1 MRFMNREIKFRVW
14 DKKLNNFILGKL
26 DLVFGKN
33 LYDTCPH
40 KDFVFQ
46 QFTGLKDKNGREI
59 YEGDIIK
66 YKQRGGFVADERE
79 YISVVEW
86 DNKFV
91 CFKLGEHFGFER
103 VLGFTMEIVGNIF
116 ENPELCES
124 KVDKFTKQK

>member
-1 MRFMNREIKFRVW
+1 MNREIKFRVW
-14 DKKLNNFILGKL
+14 AKISKTLWFVSLFDNYWGDKRQEDYI
-26 DLVFGKN
+26 V
-33 LYDTCPH
+33 
-40 KDFVFQ
+40 Q
-46 QFTGLKDKNGREI
+46 QFTGLKDKNGRDI

-103 VLGFTMEIVGNIF
+103 VLGFTMGIVGNIF
-116 ENPELCES
+116 ENPELCEF
-124 KVDKFTKQK
+124 KVDKLPPNH